1 LASKN
6 MPMCDSA
13 DLLHHIPGRIRLR
26 IPAAKGN
33 LAKLRGIQ
41 QSLSEVAGV
50 QTVEIN
56 VRLGTIVIRYDPAQF
71 TRFTAQLAAYAT
83 EHGLFAIG
91 GQSVGPCISDAQRS
105 LHSFL
110 GTLNR
115 AVQDALGNALNL
127 KELLPLALGFYGL
140 LFVNKSVAAAQW
152 LNWIQFAIDTYMDLH
167 EAEPTAELAQTMEAH
182 FADLMAQQ
190 AQATEALRGE
200 LAALR
205 SEMHVLVEAIKPPSR
220 VDSVADDS
228 GPVGTA

>member
-1 LASKN
+1 
-6 MPMCDSA
+6 MCDTA

-33 LAKLRGIQ
+33 VEKLRGIQ
-41 QSLSEVAGV
+41 QSLGELAGI
-50 QTVEIN
+50 QAVEIN
-56 VRLGTIVIRYDPAQF
+56 VLLGTIVIRYDLAQF
-71 TRFTAQLAAYAT
+71 TGFTAQLAVYAT

-105 LHSFL
+105 LNGFL

-115 AVQDALGNALNL
+115 AVQEAMGNALNL

-140 LFVNKSVAAAQW
+140 LFVNKSAAAAQW

-190 AQATEALRGE
+190 AQSTEALRSE
-200 LAALR
+200 LVALR
-205 SEMHVLVEAIKPPSR
+205 SEMQILAKAITPQSR
-220 VDSVADDS
+220 VDSVADDIGS
-228 GPVGTA
+228 AGTS